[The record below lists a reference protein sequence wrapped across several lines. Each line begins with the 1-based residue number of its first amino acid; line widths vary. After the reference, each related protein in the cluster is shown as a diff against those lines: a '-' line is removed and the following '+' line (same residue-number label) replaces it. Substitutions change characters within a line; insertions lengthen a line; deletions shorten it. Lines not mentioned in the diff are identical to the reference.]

1 MPSITDRIDYE
12 KDSLDESVVDHDPIR
27 QFQAWFD
34 AAIEAGIPEPHAVTV
49 ATATREG
56 RPSARVVLIRGFDHG
71 GFTFFTNYRSR
82 KGAEIE
88 TNPFASMV
96 FFWQP
101 MERPFRVAGTIVRVS
116 EAESDAYFRGRPT
129 GSKLGA
135 WVSHQSGVVA
145 SRAVLE
151 SELEAIKKRFPG
163 DGDPPALARLGRLPE
178 SCPNPSSSGRAG
190 GTAFTTGSSTDG
202 RKPAAGG
209 SSGSRPASSAAV
221 TRSESISGPADAFDR
236 EVGPRYAQVQPAD
249 GQRQGAGFAASSR
262 KRA

>member
-1 MPSITDRIDYE
+1 MPSITHRHDYE

-34 AAIEAGIPEPHAVTV
+34 AATEAGIPEPHAVTV

-56 RPSARVVLIRGFDHG
+56 RPSARVVLIRGFDDR

-88 TNPFASMV
+88 ANPFASMV

-101 MERPFRVAGTIVRVS
+101 MERQVRVEGTIVRVS
-116 EAESDAYFRGRPT
+116 EAESDAYFRSRPI

-135 WVSHQSGVVA
+135 WVSNQSGVVA

-151 SELEAIKKRFPG
+151 SELEAIRQRFPG
-163 DGDPPALARLGRLPE
+163 DEIPRPLHWGGYRVVPE
-178 SCPNPSSSGRAG
+178 SIEFWQGRRSRLHDRILYGRTPEG
-190 GTAFTTGSSTDG
+190 GWRIERLS
-202 RKPAAGG
+202 P
-209 SSGSRPASSAAV
+209 
-221 TRSESISGPADAFDR
+221 
-236 EVGPRYAQVQPAD
+236 
-249 GQRQGAGFAASSR
+249 
-262 KRA
+262 